1 MSSSCVSPLL
11 PPQPLEVR
19 SRNID
24 RQFIPVTIA
33 IIMLALVALPISL
46 PFLLFPGPYTVVGL
60 LLLATLGFLTWF
72 VIWRYRN
79 VTAVRTVVDG
89 RGLWLQQMKSSGR
102 FIPWDNASGR
112 ITVKT
117 VNQYTP
123 GSPGPTTMSLVCLKL
138 DQEELVLPG
147 TVVTANS
154 SSSAVQQS
162 YTTAMR
168 ILAYDP
174 WGQREPLMESTNT
187 FAPQAPQATVIYN
200 GYPGYPGYQSFG

>member
-24 RQFIPVTIA
+24 KQFIPVTIA
-33 IIMLALVALPISL
+33 IIMLALILL
-46 PFLLFPGPYTVVGL
+46 PFSLKFVLLSGPFAVLGL
-60 LLLATLGFLTWF
+60 LLLALLGFLIWF
-72 VIWRYRN
+72 VIWRYRS
-79 VTAVRTVVDG
+79 VTAVRTIVDG

-112 ITVKT
+112 VTVKT

-147 TVVTANS
+147 TVVTANG

-200 GYPGYPGYQSFG
+200 GFPGYPGYHSFG

>member
-1 MSSSCVSPLL
+1 MSSPYVSPLL

-24 RQFIPVTIA
+24 RQFIPAAIA
-33 IIMLALVALPISL
+33 IIMLALVALP
-46 PFLLFPGPYTVVGL
+46 
-60 LLLATLGFLTWF
+60 
-72 VIWRYRN
+72 
-79 VTAVRTVVDG
+79 
-89 RGLWLQQMKSSGR
+89 
-102 FIPWDNASGR
+102 NASGR
-112 ITVKT
+112 VTVKT
-117 VNQYTP
+117 VNQYAP

-147 TVVTANS
+147 TVVTANG

-200 GYPGYPGYQSFG
+200 GFPGYPGYHSFG

>member
-1 MSSSCVSPLL
+1 MSSPYVSPLL

-24 RQFIPVTIA
+24 RQFIPAAIA

-89 RGLWLQQMKSSGR
+89 RGLWLQQMKFLSFGRCVKNVCNINSILSFGKLVVNTLTHKIRIELNIITHAVLMTALSMILISSSKPSYNCFLLFIRCQFHLAELQFYLR
-102 FIPWDNASGR
+102 FIFLTGKEKQ
-112 ITVKT
+112 T
-117 VNQYTP
+117 
-123 GSPGPTTMSLVCLKL
+123 
-138 DQEELVLPG
+138 
-147 TVVTANS
+147 
-154 SSSAVQQS
+154 
-162 YTTAMR
+162 
-168 ILAYDP
+168 
-174 WGQREPLMESTNT
+174 
-187 FAPQAPQATVIYN
+187 
-200 GYPGYPGYQSFG
+200 

>member
-1 MSSSCVSPLL
+1 MSSSYVSPLL

-33 IIMLALVALPISL
+33 IIMLALVLLPLSL
-46 PFLLFPGPYTVVGL
+46 KFVLLSGPFAVLGL
-60 LLLATLGFLTWF
+60 PLLALLGFLIWF
-72 VIWRYRN
+72 VIWRYRS
-79 VTAVRTVVDG
+79 VTAVRTIVDG

-112 ITVKT
+112 VAVKT

-123 GSPGPTTMSLVCLKL
+123 GSPAPTTMSLVCLKL

-147 TVVTANS
+147 TVVTANG

-162 YTTAMR
+162 YTTAMQ

-174 WGQREPLMESTNT
+174 WEQHEPLMESTNT
-187 FAPQAPQATVIYN
+187 FAPQAPQTTVIYN
-200 GYPGYPGYQSFG
+200 GFPGYHSFG